1 MHTILKE
8 TPQNFTV
15 GARAGR
21 YDPKR
26 QRCRLH
32 DAMRSSRRW
41 LSGFRVKGGGLR
53 PGIVLQLIFSFFFCF
68 FLCPTL
74 CSEDLWAQAAEQTAA
89 PSAALRSIHGVV
101 KSGNMP
107 IPGAGVSAT
116 NAATNEQVNA
126 WTDVDGSYVL
136 RIPADGKYS
145 VRVQMAAFAGN
156 AQDVTLDPAHQ
167 DVQQNFELILQSR
180 AREVRNEVPN
190 NEAHGNAA
198 GNNAG
203 RTGGE
208 NPQQRANGG
217 GRGFQSLSVS
227 QTGQDSG
234 GSSMSDVVP
243 SGMPVPGI
251 APNSATESVAVSGN
265 TSNSFNSMSAD
276 EMQQRFNDA
285 RQQGGG
291 FGDSDGFGGGGRG
304 GFGGG
309 GPMVFGRRGFDIN
322 RPHGSIYY
330 GVGDAALNASPF
342 SITGQPVEKPGYL
355 QNSFGGSVGGPLN
368 IPHIYHGGT
377 KTFYFINFN
386 GKHGEN
392 PFDQFSTVPTQAE
405 RNGNFSF
412 LCKTGFT
419 GPVVNGIPTCGDT
432 ATINGMLTY
441 VDQIYNPSST
451 NPTTGVRSPY
461 ANNLIPGLG
470 TGTTC
475 PSPAPYNSI
484 PQALLQYIPCPNLPG
499 TFQNF
504 HFVTSA
510 ISDSDDLNVRV
521 NHSFGATPAGRRR
534 GGGRNAPQNSLQ
546 VGFHYHESSANLTN
560 PFPSVG
566 GSTTVRSFDVP
577 ISYTRSIGKLTN
589 VVRVDFNRSRTH
601 TQNLYAFND
610 NITGALG
617 IGGVSTNPY
626 DWGLPNLS
634 FTDIASL
641 QDTTPALTRNQTYT
655 FTDNVVWNHG
665 KHTWRWGVDFRR
677 VEVNTETDSNPRGSF
692 VFSGLNTS
700 QFAGGDPVAG
710 TGYDFADFLLGLP
723 QQTSEQFGQNNHFR
737 GNFWDVYAQDEWKM
751 RGNLTLNLGVRYE
764 YVSPLT
770 EINNRIVN
778 LDLASTVFEQSASP
792 TSTAVVPIQPGQPG
806 PYSGPLPASLLR
818 PDRNNFAPRVGFAW
832 KPFSKTVVR
841 GGYGINYNTGAY
853 QGIAQQLAFQPPF
866 STTATNV
873 QAAFPSLPNLTLQ
886 NGFPAPTGIS
896 NDYAVNP
903 NYRLGYVQIRNLDIQ
918 QQIRPTILLN
928 IDYTGTKGT
937 DLDILEAPNRTAIG
951 IRIPGVQAFTYESS
965 VADSEANAGSV
976 RLRKRLAKGFS
987 IGGTY
992 TFSKSLD
999 DASSIGAGAT
1009 SAASAP
1015 GLGAGGT
1022 GSAGGGAS
1030 SGGGAANVAQ
1040 NPFNLSGERGLS
1052 SFNQTQK
1059 FSADYLWELPFGHD
1073 KHWLTDNTPWRAI
1086 FGDWQWSGDWT
1097 FASGLPFTPRFVN
1110 DINDVSAGTN
1120 GTLRPDLVPGQAV
1133 SLSNPSIAEWFNTAA
1148 FVAPPSG
1155 QYGNARRN
1163 SIIGPGSKVFD
1174 MAFTKIF
1181 PMKESRLLEFRA
1193 QATNVF
1199 NMVNYSSID
1208 ASVTSPTFGRVTAA
1222 GAMRAFTITSRFRF

>member
-1 MHTILKE
+1 
-8 TPQNFTV
+8 
-15 GARAGR
+15 
-21 YDPKR
+21 
-26 QRCRLH
+26 
-32 DAMRSSRRW
+32 MRSSRRW
-41 LSGFRVKGGGLR
+41 LPGFRVKRGGLR
-53 PGIVLQLIFSFFFCF
+53 PGFVLRVIFPFSFFFLNLFF
-68 FLCPTL
+68 FLNFAVLRPQM
-74 CSEDLWAQAAEQTAA
+74 LWGQAAQQVAA
-89 PSAALRSIHGVV
+89 PASGLRSIRGAV

-116 NAATNEQVNA
+116 NAATNEQINT

-145 VRVQMAAFAGN
+145 VRVQMAAFAGS
-156 AQDVTLDPAHQ
+156 AQDVTLDAAHL

-180 AREVRNEVPN
+180 AREQRSNES
-190 NEAHGNAA
+190 HGNEA

-203 RTGGE
+203 RAGGA
-208 NPQQRANGG
+208 NQQQRANGG
-217 GRGFQSLSVS
+217 GRGFQSLSVA

-234 GSSMSDVVP
+234 GNSLSDVVP

-265 TSNSFNSMSAD
+265 TSNSFNAMSAD

-291 FGDSDGFGGGGRG
+291 FGDSGGFGGGGGRG

-322 RPHGSIYY
+322 RPHGSVYY

-342 SITGQPVEKPGYL
+342 SLTGQPVEKPGYL
-355 QNSFGGSVGGPLN
+355 QNSFGGSIGGPLN
-368 IPHIYHGGT
+368 IPHVYHGGT
-377 KTFYFINFN
+377 KTFYFVNFN

-405 RNGNFSF
+405 RNGDLSF

-419 GPVVNGIPTCGDT
+419 GPVVNGISTCGDT
-432 ATINGMLTY
+432 ATINGVLTY

-451 NPTTGVRSPY
+451 NPTTGMRSPY

-475 PSPAPYNSI
+475 PTAGPYNSI

-504 HFVTSA
+504 HFVTAA
-510 ISDSDDLNVRV
+510 ISDSDDLNMRV
-521 NHSFGATPAGRRR
+521 NHSFGAAPAGGRRS
-534 GGGRNAPQNSLQ
+534 GGRNAPQNSLQ
-546 VGFHYHESSANLTN
+546 VGFHYHQSSANLTN

-577 ISYTRSIGKLTN
+577 VSYTRSIGKLTN
-589 VVRVDFNRSRTH
+589 IVRVDFNRSRTH

-617 IGGVSTNPY
+617 IEGVSTNPY

-655 FTDNVVWNHG
+655 FTDNVIWNHG
-665 KHTWRWGVDFRR
+665 KHTWRWGADFRR

-692 VFSGLNTS
+692 VFSGINTS
-700 QFAGGDPVAG
+700 QLDGGSSVQG
-710 TGYDFADFLLGLP
+710 TGYDLADFLLGLP

-778 LDLASTVFEQSASP
+778 LDLAPTVFEQSASP
-792 TSTAVVPIQPGQPG
+792 TFAAVVPIQPGQPG
-806 PYSGPLPASLLR
+806 PYNGPLPASLVR

-873 QAAFPSLPNLTLQ
+873 QTAFPSPPNLTLQ
-886 NGFPAPTGIS
+886 NGFPTPTGIT

-937 DLDILEAPNRTAIG
+937 DLDILEAPNRSATG
-951 IRIPGVQAFTYESS
+951 IRISGVQAFTYENS
-965 VADSEANAGSV
+965 VANSEANAGTV

-1009 SAASAP
+1009 SGASTP

-1022 GSAGGGAS
+1022 GSAGGSAS

-1040 NPFNLSGERGLS
+1040 NPFDLSGERGLS

-1073 KHWLTDNTPWRAI
+1073 KHWLSDNTPWRAV

-1120 GTLRPDLVPGQAV
+1120 GTLRPDLVPGQSV
-1133 SLSNPSIAEWFNTAA
+1133 SLSNPSIAEWFNTSA

-1193 QATNVF
+1193 QATNIF

-1208 ASVTSPTFGRVTAA
+1208 TSVTSPTFGRVTAA
-1222 GAMRAFTITSRFRF
+1222 GAMRQFTITSRFRF